1 MISAVLTI
9 DDVASNNTPAI
20 ADYLESRGIQAIMF
34 ACGKKL
40 EQLQENGVYALK
52 HGMILG
58 NHSDSHPHFSQIS
71 YEEGCKEIER
81 CEEVLNKVYQEAK
94 VERRFRP
101 FRFPYGDKGGQNKGA
116 LQKYLKDNGFHK
128 VKDTMI
134 PFPWWKEQGL
144 HQDMDTFWTFDFM
157 EYRIRPGS
165 GFTLDQVWDRI
176 HGGNQGAPLLAD
188 GGRHILLLHAHDE
201 TEELAPKYYQLFID
215 RLLQSGVVFDR
226 PEVLPAK

>member
-40 EQLQENGVYALK
+40 EQLQGNGVYALK

-71 YEEGCKEIER
+71 YEEGCREIEK
-81 CEEVLNKVYQEAK
+81 CEERLDKVYQEAK

-101 FRFPYGDKGGQNKGA
+101 FRFPYGDKGGKNKEA
-116 LQKYLKDNGFHK
+116 LQKYLKENGFHK
-128 VKDTMI
+128 VKDTKI
-134 PFPWWKEQGL
+134 SFPWWKEQGL
-144 HQDMDTFWTFDFM
+144 HRD
-157 EYRIRPGS
+157 
-165 GFTLDQVWDRI
+165 
-176 HGGNQGAPLLAD
+176 
-188 GGRHILLLHAHDE
+188 
-201 TEELAPKYYQLFID
+201 ID
-215 RLLQSGVVFDR
+215 
-226 PEVLPAK
+226 